1 MGAEDVMPLP
11 EDVSVCVEEVASGW
25 DAVVKGVMG
34 TQVARDRSDGVPGWI
49 GEDADAYTE
58 SIKRLGERA
67 RGLGQL
73 IEPAS
78 ETLRT
83 WSAALRKMITTT
95 VPEFWERYDEAYR
108 VRNRGLD
115 DLEAR
120 IRAGEA
126 LTPVEQEIEMT
137 GLENALIKTI
147 DEIIA
152 EYKAAMD
159 GLDDDAQTAATA
171 IQNTLNTIVDPSLQG
186 SRNRIGA
193 TLFNDIPVVDGQAEW
208 EQAQELAPR
217 IAERIKD
224 PNLSPEEL
232 RAFHDEY
239 GSLLSNPFVANA
251 LGEVVTPQQMV
262 EFSTRVKATGKGLV
276 DVKIGD
282 EVNRQIGAAMV
293 LASGGMN
300 TDPSN
305 IHDQTC
311 FETAK
316 KGLIAN
322 DGTSVAD
329 RPASFTEGMKNAG
342 RATYKTWGVAGK
354 IEGYSAILQL
364 MGEAGKQNK
373 DLALGAEFFNSSS
386 GGRSVAQ
393 DLVAWDATSKHYQD
407 IAAGYGK
414 VPSLFNAMEGVV
426 VSDTSLD
433 MRDPLHAMYTLMDR
447 PENLNSTG
455 VAGSSAELPEGN
467 NRQVSGKIDPALKDA
482 DRVRLDGIREFLNSN
497 TPEGVDVSIPGEDM
511 NHDNDVD
518 GKDKVANMTRYLT
531 GWRQSASPGA
541 PYFGFQDGGEQFG
554 KVIQQASIP
563 EKHISL
569 EGVTDEG
576 LKNQWWKRDE
586 QIKRIAGNF
595 MFGYQDGLEH
605 PAALPGKDEHDGQRM
620 YGYTNSRLRSWAGV
634 IMSPHM
640 EDVTIS
646 MKDPKNTNDVVGG
659 GDDRH
664 QITFS
669 SNMRGRLLK
678 KAGFFTDLGFDNPAV
693 NDNGTPD
700 DTKDDYYEGGRAPA
714 IDNLLIAAK
723 AGYEDELH
731 EAAKNKSWDQAEQV
745 SSKWAPAMEAL
756 FTAPADA
763 NEQTLRAL
771 NERNARWQKFISA
784 GIGAIPIAGDLAKG
798 EYGGWIADQA
808 RSNGTASVLEAF
820 LPTNNE
826 NADALPDAKD
836 MTEEYMSSAIYQEM
850 STQGDFPAAG
860 ENSPGA
866 YSGGS
871 KGSKYSLVREDG
883 LLKSYSEM
891 KPEEKDLFERFIAEK
906 YSDYAEVHEQNL
918 HAIDLAKNKHDEAR
932 TR

>member
-11 EDVSVCVEEVASGW
+11 DDVSGCVEEVASGW

-49 GEDADAYTE
+49 GEDADAYTG

-67 RGLGQL
+67 RGLGQCL
-73 IEPAS
+73 MPAS

-83 WSAALRKMITTT
+83 WGAAVRKMITTT
-95 VPEFWERYDEAYR
+95 VPDFWERYNEAYR

-120 IRAGEA
+120 IRAGEV

-147 DEIIA
+147 DGIVA

-224 PNLSPEEL
+224 PNLTPEEL
-232 RAFHDEY
+232 QAFHDEY

-262 EFSTRVKATGKGLV
+262 EFSIRVKILGNRLS
-276 DVKIGD
+276 DVSVGD
-282 EVNRQIGAAMV
+282 EVNRQIGTAMV

-300 TDPSN
+300 TDPTN

-322 DGTSVAD
+322 DGNSVANC
-329 RPASFTEGMKNAG
+329 PASFAESMKSAG
-342 RATYKTWGVAGK
+342 RVSYRTWGAEEIG
-354 IEGYSAILQL
+354 GYGAMLQL

-373 DLALGAEFFNSSS
+373 DLALGADFFNSPS
-386 GGRSVAQ
+386 GGLSVAQ
-393 DLVAWDATSKHYQD
+393 DLVAWNATSKLWNTSD
-407 IAAGYGK
+407 GYAQI
-414 VPSLFNAMEGVV
+414 PSLFHVKDDSL
-426 VSDTSLD
+426 SDPKVG

-447 PENLNSTG
+447 PESLVS
-455 VAGSSAELPEGN
+455 AGAAESLVELPEGN
-467 NRQVSGKIDPALKDA
+467 EGQVSEKIDPTLRDA
-482 DRVRLDGIREFLNSN
+482 DIARLDSIRGFLNSN
-497 TPEGVDVSIPGEDM
+497 TPEGVDAGIPGKDM
-511 NHDNDVD
+511 NHDNNVD
-518 GKDKVANMTRYLT
+518 GKDKVTNMTRYLT
-531 GWRQSASPGA
+531 GWRQSAYPSS

-563 EKHISL
+563 EKHMSL
-569 EGVTDEG
+569 EDVTDEG
-576 LKNQWWKRDE
+576 LKKQWWERDE

>member
-1 MGAEDVMPLP
+1 MPLP

-78 ETLRT
+78 EALRT
-83 WSAALRKMITTT
+83 WGAALRKMITTT

-120 IRAGEA
+120 IRAGEV

-147 DEIIA
+147 DGIIA

-232 RAFHDEY
+232 QAFHDEY

-262 EFSTRVKATGKGLV
+262 EFSTRVEAIGRDLS

-329 RPASFTEGMKNAG
+329 RPANFIEGMKSVGRVTYNACG
-342 RATYKTWGVAGK
+342 ASS
-354 IEGYSAILQL
+354 IEGYGAMLQL
-364 MGEAGKQNK
+364 MGEAGRHNK
-373 DLALGAEFFNSSS
+373 DLALGADFFNSPH
-386 GGRSVAQ
+386 GGRSIAQ
-393 DLVAWDATSKHYQD
+393 DIVAWDAESKIWNTSD
-407 IAAGYGK
+407 GYAK
-414 VPSLFNAMEGVV
+414 IPSLFSTVHDASFG
-426 VSDTSLD
+426 
-433 MRDPLHAMYTLMDR
+433 MRDPMHAMYTLMDR
-447 PENLNSTG
+447 PESLAPTEVTESLVG
-455 VAGSSAELPEGN
+455 LPEKGSG
-467 NRQVSGKIDPALKDA
+467 QVSEKIDPTLRDA
-482 DRVRLDGIREFLNSN
+482 DIARLDSIRGFLNSS
-497 TPEGVDVSIPGEDM
+497 TPEGVDVGIRGKDGEYM
-511 NHDNDVD
+511 NINHDRIVGENDRST
-518 GKDKVANMTRYLT
+518 NMTRYLT

-669 SNMRGRLLK
+669 SSMRGRLLK
-678 KAGFFTDLGFDNPAV
+678 KAGFFTDLGFDNPSV

-731 EAAKNKSWDQAEQV
+731 EAAKNKRWDQAEQA

-771 NERNARWQKFISA
+771 NERNARWQKFIGA

-808 RSNGTASVLEAF
+808 RSSGTAPVLEAF
-820 LPTNNE
+820 LPTSNE
-826 NADALPDAKD
+826 NTNALPDAKD

-871 KGSKYSLVREDG
+871 KGSKYSLVKEDG

-891 KPEEKDLFERFIAEK
+891 KPKEKDLFERFIAEK
-906 YSDYAEVHEQNL
+906 YSDYAEVHERNL

>member
-1 MGAEDVMPLP
+1 MPLP
-11 EDVSVCVEEVASGW
+11 DDVSGCVEEVASGW

-49 GEDADAYTE
+49 GEDADAYTG

-67 RGLGQL
+67 RGLGQCL
-73 IEPAS
+73 MPAS

-83 WSAALRKMITTT
+83 WGAAVRKMITTT
-95 VPEFWERYDEAYR
+95 VPDFWERYNEAYR

-120 IRAGEA
+120 IRAGEV

-147 DEIIA
+147 DGIIA

-224 PNLSPEEL
+224 PNLTPEEL
-232 RAFHDEY
+232 QAFHDEY

-262 EFSTRVKATGKGLV
+262 EFSTRVEAIGRGLA
-276 DVKIGD
+276 DVNLGD
-282 EVNRQIGAAMV
+282 EINRQIGAAMV

-300 TDPSN
+300 TDQTN

-322 DGTSVAD
+322 DGTGVAD
-329 RPASFTEGMKNAG
+329 RPASFIEGMKSAG
-342 RATYKTWGVAGK
+342 RMTYNACGASA
-354 IEGYSAILQL
+354 IEGYGAMLQL
-364 MGEAGKQNK
+364 MGEAGRQNK
-373 DLALGAEFFNSSS
+373 DLALGADFFNSPN
-386 GGRSVAQ
+386 GGRSIAQ
-393 DLVAWDATSKHYQD
+393 DIVAWDAESKIWNTSD
-407 IAAGYGK
+407 GYAK
-414 VPSLFNAMEGVV
+414 IPSLFNAAHDKSFG
-426 VSDTSLD
+426 
-433 MRDPLHAMYTLMDR
+433 MRDPMHAMFTLMDR
-447 PENLNSTG
+447 AESLAL
-455 VAGSSAELPEGN
+455 AGAAESPGGLPEGKEG
-467 NRQVSGKIDPALKDA
+467 QVSEKIDPTLRDA
-482 DRVRLDGIREFLNSN
+482 DIARLDSIRGFLNSN
-497 TPEGVDVSIPGEDM
+497 TPEGVDAGIPGKDM
-511 NHDNDVD
+511 NHDNNVD
-518 GKDKVANMTRYLT
+518 GKDKVTNMTRYLT
-531 GWRQSASPGA
+531 GWRQSAYPSA

-563 EKHISL
+563 EKHMSL

-576 LKNQWWKRDE
+576 LKKQWWERDE

-669 SNMRGRLLK
+669 SSMRGRLLK

-771 NERNARWQKFISA
+771 NERNARWQKFIGA

-808 RSNGTASVLEAF
+808 RSNGTAPILEAF

-826 NADALPDAKD
+826 NTNALPDAKD

-891 KPEEKDLFERFIAEK
+891 KPKEKDLFERFIAEK
-906 YSDYAEVHEQNL
+906 YSDYAKVHEQNL